1 MERKIFKDSIEIS
14 ISKELKL
21 FIRSM
26 AASYQFIFQ
35 QENYDFVQ
43 RTMVIDLVNKEGVT
57 VLANKFAVAGIG
69 EKIELTREELY
80 LMYTMMELVCRS
92 FRCDVGD
99 DYKAIARSE

>member
-43 RTMVIDLVNKEGVT
+43 RTMVIEPDPGL
-57 VLANKFAVAGIG
+57 
-69 EKIELTREELY
+69 EEAY
-80 LMYTMMELVCRS
+80 AHAYGRWRDALM
-92 FRCDVGD
+92 
-99 DYKAIARSE
+99 ARLE